1 MNFLD
6 DEYNKDVQKELEPEN
21 SKRKVIENVDGNLG
35 LIKLAAL
42 DKLPDY
48 SEDDWDDWDDDY
60 YYEKDTKN
68 KKRKKKKQKRK
79 KKERKIKKA
88 IATIEKNELLMEE
101 LQDLVKKSNMYIA
114 YLDGKVTGLTDLTTK
129 LCSNSM
135 NDIIHL
141 DSDGEKELKW

>member
-1 MNFLD
+1 MQTMGSTS
-6 DEYNKDVQKELEPEN
+6 KD
-21 SKRKVIENVDGNLG
+21 
-35 LIKLAAL
+35 IK
-42 DKLPDY
+42 
-48 SEDDWDDWDDDY
+48 
-60 YYEKDTKN
+60 EKD
-68 KKRKKKKQKRK
+68 KRLIEGVIQKKKKQKKK
-79 KKERKIKKA
+79 KKERKLKKA

-101 LQDLVKKSNMYIA
+101 LQGLVKKSNMYIA

>member
-6 DEYNKDVQKELEPEN
+6 DEYNTDVQKELEPEN

-60 YYEKDTKN
+60 YYEKDTKK
-68 KKRKKKKQKRK
+68 KKRKKKKK
-79 KKERKIKKA
+79 KKERKLKRLLQQSKK
-88 IATIEKNELLMEE
+88 M
-101 LQDLVKKSNMYIA
+101 SY
-114 YLDGKVTGLTDLTTK
+114 
-129 LCSNSM
+129 
-135 NDIIHL
+135 
-141 DSDGEKELKW
+141 

>member
-6 DEYNKDVQKELEPEN
+6 DEYNTDVQKELEPEN

-60 YYEKDTKN
+60 YYEKDTKK
-68 KKRKKKKQKRK
+68 KKRKKKKKKK
-79 KKERKIKKA
+79 KKERKLKKA
-88 IATIEKNELLMEE
+88 IATIEKNELLIE
-101 LQDLVKKSNMYIA
+101 
-114 YLDGKVTGLTDLTTK
+114 
-129 LCSNSM
+129 
-135 NDIIHL
+135 
-141 DSDGEKELKW
+141 